1 MSTSGKS
8 VSLVLTSGSA
18 RGLAHI
24 GAIEELLARGYDIK
38 AVSGSSIGAA
48 VGGLYAAGKLA
59 PYKEWMLQLSR
70 MDVFNLF
77 DFTFSSQGF
86 LKGERVFEEMEHILG
101 DSLIEESLIPFTA
114 VTTDLV
120 TRKQVW
126 LQQGS
131 LFKAIRASVAIPSI
145 ITPVYTDTQI
155 LVDGGVT
162 NPIPVEPLL
171 QYQNDMLVV
180 VNTNA
185 NTPYHPTIEQA
196 PEEKQTESEY
206 LNRLAAFRKRW
217 SKYLP
222 GSNEIQPV
230 TKRKKLEKLG
240 YMSLLNNTIMLMEDR
255 LIELTIN
262 NHHPDVIIDVSRDVC
277 GMFEFYKA
285 KEVIEAGR
293 AAAAISLDAYE
304 QKTEKYRTI

>member
-1 MSTSGKS
+1 MKQSGKS

-24 GAIEELLARGYDIK
+24 GAIEEILRRGYKID

-48 VGGLYAAGKLA
+48 VGGIYAAGKLQT
-59 PYKEWMLQLSR
+59 YKEWMVQLSR

-86 LKGERVFEEMEHILG
+86 LKGERVFEEMERIIG
-101 DSLIEESLIPFTA
+101 DSLIEESKVPFTA
-114 VTTDLV
+114 VATDLV
-120 TRKQVW
+120 TKKEVW
-126 LQQGS
+126 IQRGS
-131 LFKAIRASVAIPSI
+131 LFKAIRASVAIPSV

-155 LVDGGVT
+155 LVDGGVS
-162 NPIPVEPLL
+162 NPIPVEPVL
-171 QYQNDMLVV
+171 QYQSDILMV

-185 NTPYHPTIEQA
+185 NIPYHPPKVKQ
-196 PEEKQTESEY
+196 PEEQETENEY
-206 LNRLAAFRKRW
+206 MKRLAAFRKKYAR
-217 SKYLP
+217 YLP
-222 GSNEIQPV
+222 GSPGNDLAEKV
-230 TKRKKLEKLG
+230 KRPEKLG
-240 YMSLLNNTIMLMEDR
+240 YMSLLNNTIELMEDR

-262 NHHPDVIIDVSRDVC
+262 NHHPDVIVDVSRSVC

-293 AAAAISLDAYE
+293 IAAAQSLDKYE
-304 QKTEKYRTI
+304 DR